1 MKDSGKD
8 AACLQ
13 DKPFSTS
20 VYPGANG
27 NMFVSQ

>member
-13 DKPFSTS
+13 DEPFSTS